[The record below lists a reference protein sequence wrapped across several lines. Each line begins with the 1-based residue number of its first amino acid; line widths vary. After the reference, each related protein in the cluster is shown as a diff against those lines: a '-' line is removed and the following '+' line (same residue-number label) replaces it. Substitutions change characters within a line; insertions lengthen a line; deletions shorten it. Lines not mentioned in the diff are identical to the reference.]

1 MLTKVSDEETSTI
14 LRADFREK
22 ANVWP
27 PRKFNPQLTSRRNE
41 TYHSRREKI
50 KEQVKGFVDFAHV
63 GSIAVSAI
71 EEPHAT
77 EIARFGYDASQ
88 AQNEDERC
96 SHKDGRVD
104 LSSLFPPGGAATAT
118 AEFEEIHRVATRALD
133 PLDSS
138 GVAHTHTSEFH
149 QTVHHLN
156 PCYMH

>member
-1 MLTKVSDEETSTI
+1 M
-14 LRADFREK
+14 
-22 ANVWP
+22 
-27 PRKFNPQLTSRRNE
+27 
-41 TYHSRREKI
+41 
-50 KEQVKGFVDFAHV
+50 KGFIDFAHV

-104 LSSLFPPGGAATAT
+104 LSCLFPPGGAATAT